1 MESKEAASTM
11 VSYLWQYPTWTVLM
25 SNVSLGRD
33 RSQGIS
39 GEGSVMSK
47 ESEMGRHGVLSR
59 RTRGALWDQVSKAE
73 TIHGGIPA
81 KSAGKKKPLGKCS
94 ELCFFKM

>member
-1 MESKEAASTM
+1 
-11 VSYLWQYPTWTVLM
+11 M

>member
-1 MESKEAASTM
+1 MESKEAASMM

-33 RSQGIS
+33 RSRGIS

-59 RTRGALWDQVSKAE
+59 RTRGALWDQVSTAE

-81 KSAGKKKPLGKCS
+81 KSAGEKKAFGKM
-94 ELCFFKM
+94 LRVVLF